1 MVTLAPTHSLARS
14 LQDYFNVVK
23 HPMDMGTIK
32 MKLENSVYHSG
43 QECVE
48 DFRLM
53 FKNCFLYN
61 KPSDVSCPLSPPI
74 DM

>member
-1 MVTLAPTHSLARS
+1 MI
-14 LQDYFNVVK
+14 K

-32 MKLENSVYHSG
+32 KKLENNVYHSG

-61 KPSDVSCPLSPPI
+61 KSSDVSCQDNYGHVSVT
-74 DM
+74 DRVEKVRWVVVFG